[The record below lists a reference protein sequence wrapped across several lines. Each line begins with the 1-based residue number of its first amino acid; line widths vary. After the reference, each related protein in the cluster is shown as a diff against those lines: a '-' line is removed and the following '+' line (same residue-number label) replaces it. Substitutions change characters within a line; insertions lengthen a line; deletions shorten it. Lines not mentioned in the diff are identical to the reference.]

1 MPSTSLRRATTAIES
16 SSGRASRPS
25 HFRGR
30 STLLPADQDR
40 SPLNLFFHNRRAQE
54 TLGGAD
60 MPRHWV
66 RSLRN
71 ELELFNPLVGLFN
84 MLMTE
89 ADGVTPA
96 TLEIQQQ
103 GPAAELA
110 GILHYGAPSRKDRRS
125 IYVNKRTDQG
135 PTRISTDHALYDAL
149 CYPLLFPH
157 GTASPNSRQVTL
169 RDVARLRLLMEP
181 RFQTFWKVGNMYMID
196 IVCRLE
202 ENRLDFICRSL
213 ANLHRGSRV
222 QPASHEIEELD
233 VQQEGHATSGFIPR
247 SPAPSSALARTGQSR
262 YRTHSLSPLAFSALR
277 AWSP

>member
-30 STLLPADQDR
+30 SLLPADQDR

-110 GILHYGAPSRKDRRS
+110 GILHYGASSRKDRRS

-262 YRTHSLSPLAFSALR
+262 YRTHSLSLLAFSALR